1 MTRVCGKH
9 LSYSDTEKTDWEHFD
24 SLTCDGLIA
33 ADGNVV
39 AAPVLKY
46 NLPTSCRCRLP
57 PVCHLPFCVIYPMC
71 VITYST
77 PLLLV
82 SSNPVCHLPLC
93 VLCVIVMVYTS
104 KYLLAFAVLLVM
116 SAFNITMWS
125 GLAMCLRI
133 SA

>member
-46 NLPTSCRCRLP
+46 NLPSSGLCHLP
-57 PVCHLPFCVIYPMC
+57 PVCHLPHVCHLPPVCLLPHVCHLPHVCVIYPLC
-71 VITYST
+71 VITS
-77 PLLLV
+77 
-82 SSNPVCHLPLC
+82 
-93 VLCVIVMVYTS
+93 
-104 KYLLAFAVLLVM
+104 
-116 SAFNITMWS
+116 
-125 GLAMCLRI
+125 
-133 SA
+133 